1 MQYSFTV
8 LTPIYNRKEFLPALF
23 ETLKNQTGRDFQWL
37 VIDDGSSE
45 DSRREIEEFARETGI
60 FAEYY
65 YKENGGKHTALNY
78 SHPYIKSDWVLIFDS
93 DDTLTPDAAETIC
106 DKISEYGNRPEIGI
120 LSFQCATRD
129 GTPLVEFAD
138 AADTVSD
145 HIEYR
150 INGRRPGDCCEVVR
164 TEVLKKYPFPVY
176 ENERFMDETHLWLG
190 SADEYKTVYISKAI
204 YVAEYQ
210 SDGLTRQGLAM
221 WVKNPL
227 GKMHSQIVGLNPRC
241 CLSFRIKRA
250 MLLIFY
256 GKAAGKTLGEIRRL
270 SGHPVFVGMCTLP
283 GLALCLYWRRYLKDG
298 KN

>member
-1 MQYSFTV
+1 
-8 LTPIYNRKEFLPALF
+8 
-23 ETLKNQTGRDFQWL
+23 
-37 VIDDGSSE
+37 
-45 DSRREIEEFARETGI
+45 
-60 FAEYY
+60 
-65 YKENGGKHTALNY
+65 
-78 SHPYIKSDWVLIFDS
+78 
-93 DDTLTPDAAETIC
+93 
-106 DKISEYGNRPEIGI
+106 
-120 LSFQCATRD
+120 
-129 GTPLVEFAD
+129 
-138 AADTVSD
+138 
-145 HIEYR
+145 
-150 INGRRPGDCCEVVR
+150 
-164 TEVLKKYPFPVY
+164 
-176 ENERFMDETHLWLG
+176 MDETHLWLG